1 MRRTEFGRMLEEASR
16 GARTKLLNRWSRV
29 QIPAPAPIFVTAPTQ
44 NSPREPHSRP
54 CVRGETRGSR
64 HSRYSS
70 RIPMATLQRDGDLSP
85 Q

>member
-44 NSPREPHSRP
+44 NSPREPALEVLKPNS
-54 CVRGETRGSR
+54 
-64 HSRYSS
+64 
-70 RIPMATLQRDGDLSP
+70 DGHFAERR
-85 Q
+85 